1 MFFRLLVFCHRGQKN
16 IVKKA
21 LLSWGSGYINFFQ
34 TVIALPVNAFWG
46 GTCFGGMHESL
57 CPLFFVRAFFINS
70 AKIAFAAASI
80 LSAKKYK

>member
-1 MFFRLLVFCHRGQKN
+1 MHC
-16 IVKKA
+16 KA
-21 LLSWGSGYINFFQ
+21 LLSWGSRYINFFQ
-34 TVIALPVNAFWG
+34 TVIALPVNAFG
-46 GTCFGGMHESL
+46 RGACFGGMHESL